1 MAWTRE
7 AALAALESND
17 LLQLG
22 MDADAMRRTLH
33 GDEIA
38 TYAVLPHIPFPRT
51 PHLQT
56 EPLSQTEAL
65 IGNAEAVLQ
74 PDATD
79 LFLDAT
85 YTDRTHTLDAVTPD
99 RATADR
105 AAADRAAA
113 DRAIANPEL
122 MEATVKAFTALRSR
136 FPRLRLHGLSAADV
150 LQLSRASGQ
159 SEADTL
165 QRLERA
171 GLATLDGAGAGMLR
185 DLANDWIRIHRAAHT
200 LGLPTVAELVIGQG
214 EELADRVSHLEA
226 LRALQRE
233 TGGFVALMVSVH
245 HGVSAEARREEEATA
260 TDYLKTLAVAR
271 LFVEEIEHVQGDW
284 RVQGPKVLGL
294 ALRFGADDA
303 GSVEPRQ
310 TAGREPRHHGGET
323 ELRRIIRDAGFRPVE
338 RDALFRQSILH

>member
-1 MAWTRE
+1 MRLMAWTRE

-38 TYAVLPHIPFPRT
+38 TYALLPHIVFPRT
-51 PHLQT
+51 VHL
-56 EPLSQTEAL
+56 QTEAL
-65 IGNAEAVLQ
+65 IGNVEAVLQ

-79 LFLDAT
+79 VFLDAP
-85 YTDRTHTLDAVTPD
+85 YTD
-99 RATADR
+99 ATADR
-105 AAADRAAA
+105 AKRADRAMT
-113 DRAIANPEL
+113 DAIVEGF
-122 MEATVKAFTALRSR
+122 TVLRSR
-136 FPRLRLHGLSAADV
+136 FSRLRLHGFSAADV
-150 LQLSRASGQ
+150 LQLSRASGE
-159 SEADTL
+159 SKADTL
-165 QRLERA
+165 QRLQRA
-171 GLATLDGAGAGMLR
+171 GLAALDGAGAGMLS
-185 DLANDWIRIHRAAHT
+185 DLTNDWISVHRTAHA
-200 LGLPTVAELVIGQG
+200 LGLPTIAELVIGQG
-214 EELADRVSHLEA
+214 EELVDRVSHLEA

-233 TGGFVALMVSVH
+233 TGGFLALMVSVH
-245 HGVSAEARREEEATA
+245 HVVSAEARREEEATA
-260 TDYLKTLAVAR
+260 ADYLKTLAVAR

-310 TAGREPRHHGGET
+310 TTGREPRHHGGET